1 VGESPSALIR
11 VIATSVTFVSYDT
24 PINITWPARLDPY
37 VLGVGTTGVIFAA
50 IAVAWLAYLVPH
62 FVRRRD
68 DEEELDSDPA
78 DRFSD
83 SMRIVR
89 HGTAPLLDHDLEEIA
104 SFEVST
110 PQTRQAAVN
119 DLRRLERLA
128 ALRRRRVLLVLLA
141 MLSAVIGFCAVHLI
155 PWWSAAIPGGLLLIF
170 VMVARI
176 SVRVMRARLGSR
188 YREIRHGSNESTI
201 FLSRKDFPQ
210 TAADA
215 HGRGAKP
222 AASNPGALWDPIPV
236 TMPTYVSKPLAP
248 RTVRTID
255 LSGPAVASSSR
266 HEGPVTADAPASPSN
281 APRATPGQETPKSAS
296 A

>member
-1 VGESPSALIR
+1 M
-11 VIATSVTFVSYDT
+11 
-24 PINITWPARLDPY
+24 
-37 VLGVGTTGVIFAA
+37 GTTGVIFAA

-68 DEEELDSDPA
+68 DDELLEDSDPA

-89 HGTAPLLDHDLEEIA
+89 YGTAPLLDQDLEEIA

-110 PQTRQAAVN
+110 PQTRRAAVN
-119 DLRRLERLA
+119 DLRRLEVVA
-128 ALRRRRVLLVLLA
+128 ASRRRRVLLILMA
-141 MLSAVIGFCAVHLI
+141 ALSVVIALCAAHLI

-170 VMVARI
+170 VVLARI
-176 SVRVMRARLGSR
+176 SVRLMLKGLDAR
-188 YREIRHGSNESTI
+188 YAEIRHGNNESTI
-201 FLSRKDFPQ
+201 FLSRKDFAKLG
-210 TAADA
+210 TMADPSGGKA
-215 HGRGAKP
+215 DSAKR
-222 AASNPGALWDPIPV
+222 PGLLWDPIPI

-255 LSGPAVASSSR
+255 LSGPGASSATR
-266 HEGPVTADAPASPSN
+266 HEAPVTADAPESSSG
-281 APRATPGQETPKSAS
+281 APPAGEGGEARQVAS